1 MSERGEKSHLPRS
14 KKDRIIPVAP
24 VDRLIRK
31 AGGARVSDTG
41 AEKLA
46 EILEE
51 VGVFLARN
59 ASEIVNQAKRK
70 TITDKDVELAYRQW
84 RRTL

>member
-1 MSERGEKSHLPRS
+1 LPRS

-51 VGVFLARN
+51 VGIFLARN